1 MAKRAEVSS
10 SAASTLISLSGRP
23 GVLTMQK
30 YENTRTFSDTG
41 AENGRWNGRFQR
53 RERDIVIAA

>member
-1 MAKRAEVSS
+1 MAARADVSS
-10 SAASTLISLSGRP
+10 STARTLISLSGLP

-53 RERDIVIAA
+53 YERDHVIVA